1 MKPYKH
7 GKGSG
12 RRWGKIGILLVV
24 SVIVIIIG
32 GYAVVNNMYQRG
44 LQPVNV
50 NASEDIRFTVVSGST
65 TAQIAESLHE
75 KQLIRAPRVFVQY
88 VRSNELGEKFIAGT
102 YKLRQSMGV
111 EEIVAVLTEGSVAED
126 LFTIYPGS
134 NLDQIKAVFKETTHF
149 GDAEIEAALDPAR
162 YSGHPALVDLPAG
175 ASLEG
180 FLYPDSYQFIAETVP
195 QTIIEQSLDEMAEA
209 LSPEVRSGIAAQ
221 GLSVYQGIVLASIV
235 EREVGERDSS
245 GQISDNRA
253 KVAQVFLKRLQEGM
267 RLESNATDDY
277 PPEYDTYSIAGLPP
291 APISNV
297 SISSLKAVAFPA
309 SSDYLYFVAGTD
321 CVTRF
326 SRTND
331 QHEALKSA
339 HGVARPEDNCRG

>member
-1 MKPYKH
+1 MKPYKL
-7 GKGSG
+7 GKGGG
-12 RRWGKIGILLVV
+12 RRWGKISILLLV
-24 SVIVIIIG
+24 SVIVIAIG
-32 GYAVVNNMYQRG
+32 GYAMFDNIYRRG
-44 LQPVNV
+44 LQPVNIS
-50 NASEDIRFTVVSGST
+50 ATEDIRFTVVSGST
-65 TAQIAESLHE
+65 TAQIAERLHE
-75 KQLIRAPRVFVQY
+75 KQLIRAPRSFIQY

-102 YKLRQSMGV
+102 YKLRQSMSV
-111 EEIVAVLTEGSVAED
+111 TEIVDILTKGSVAED

-134 NLDQIKAVFKETTHF
+134 NLDQIKAVFKEDAHF
-149 GDAEIEAALDPAR
+149 SHEEVEKALNPTLYA
-162 YSGHPALVDLPAG
+162 GHPALVDLPDG
-175 ASLEG
+175 ATLEG
-180 FLYPDSYQFIAETVP
+180 FLYPDSYQYISETMP
-195 QTIIEQSLDEMAEA
+195 QTIIRQSLDEMAEA

-221 GLSVYQGIVLASIV
+221 GLSVYQGIILASIV

-245 GQISDNRA
+245 GQMSDNRA
-253 KVAQVFLKRLQEGM
+253 KVAQVFLKRLREGM
-267 RLESNATDDY
+267 KLESNATDDY

-297 SISSLKAVAFPA
+297 SISSLNAVAFPA
-309 SSDYLYFVAGTD
+309 NSDYLFFVAGTD